1 MGETKRKFN
10 SMYIKYKKSFKRPLD
25 NVGKIIGLNFS
36 DREFIDLFKEMY
48 PHMWEDLNK
57 KYNFWHYK
65 NDDLIQKGKKSRY
78 NFRKPTNFVLDCS
91 KGIRKKA
98 REGKYNLNDEEK
110 VILKEDI
117 CRKSKLKV
125 ERNKQKLERQIYYI
139 QEVSPEYEKAYISK
153 YFKSHDLHV
162 KLEIIRELSKYKSK
176 NIIKFFYKVNYCT
189 RNFSLKKESQKYI
202 QSLQLPFQLRG
213 KKKGKKNYIDNEIV
227 KNESSPEVLMKR
239 LYDDEL
245 EKLKKFDIFMSH
257 NSLDKQE
264 IIKIRKLLN
273 KDKLVAYIDWSSDK
287 FDLRHE
293 WCNATTAHVIKE
305 RIKQSKCIMI
315 CMTKKLLKSQWCPW
329 EIGYADAIGK
339 KICIYKLEDI
349 SYIPQF
355 FDSYYEVK
363 IIDDE
368 FIVEQDNKKVKLN
381 DWITNKSN

>member
-1 MGETKRKFN
+1 MGKTKRKFN
-10 SMYIKYKKSFKRPLD
+10 SMYNKYKQSFKGPLE
-25 NVGKIIGLNFS
+25 NVGKVIRLDFS
-36 DREFIDLFKEMY
+36 DRDFINLFKEMY
-48 PHMWEDLNK
+48 PYMWEDLNK
-57 KYNFWHYK
+57 KYDFWHYK
-65 NDDLIQKGKKSRY
+65 NNDLIRKGKKSRY
-78 NFRKPTNFVLDCS
+78 NFRNPTNFVLDCS

-98 REGKYNLNDEEK
+98 REGNYNLNEEEK

-125 ERNKQKLERQIYYI
+125 ERNKQKLEKELYYI

-153 YFKSHDLHV
+153 YFKSHDLHI

-189 RNFSLKKESQKYI
+189 RNFSLKQESKKYI

-227 KNESSPEVLMKR
+227 KNESSPE
-239 LYDDEL
+239 EL

-293 WCNATTAHVIKE
+293 WCNATTSHVIKE

-363 IIDDE
+363 IIDNE

>member
-1 MGETKRKFN
+1 
-10 SMYIKYKKSFKRPLD
+10 
-25 NVGKIIGLNFS
+25 
-36 DREFIDLFKEMY
+36 
-48 PHMWEDLNK
+48 
-57 KYNFWHYK
+57 
-65 NDDLIQKGKKSRY
+65 
-78 NFRKPTNFVLDCS
+78 
-91 KGIRKKA
+91 
-98 REGKYNLNDEEK
+98 
-110 VILKEDI
+110 
-117 CRKSKLKV
+117 
-125 ERNKQKLERQIYYI
+125 
-139 QEVSPEYEKAYISK
+139 
-153 YFKSHDLHV
+153 
-162 KLEIIRELSKYKSK
+162 
-176 NIIKFFYKVNYCT
+176 
-189 RNFSLKKESQKYI
+189 
-202 QSLQLPFQLRG
+202 
-213 KKKGKKNYIDNEIV
+213 
-227 KNESSPEVLMKR
+227 MKR